1 MGRSY
6 AHTLQQFGPLAQGL
20 EQRTHNPS
28 VVGSNPT
35 GPTQLRLLHSILGP
49 VSLRPPPRRCTH
61 AHLAAALASKS
72 YRAHSAAP
80 IAASSRLPAALRTDR
95 RLTILPADEASW

>member
-35 GPTQLRLLHSILGP
+35 GPTQLRVLHSFLGP

-72 YRAHSAAP
+72 YRAHF
-80 IAASSRLPAALRTDR
+80 DR
-95 RLTILPADEASW
+95 ADSGVFVPPGSLEDGPEADDITG